1 MGFFQK
7 WFSRKKWEQQ
17 LDDELRFHIERQ
29 TAENIAAGIAPEE
42 SRRQAILQ
50 LGAAEGVKEDC
61 REQRRGFWLETLW
74 VDVRYGLRILRKNP
88 GFTTVAVLTLALGIG
103 MNTAVF
109 SVVNGVLLNPLPYN
123 QPNQLVALWW
133 DRSPGQH
140 SSITYLNFLD
150 WQKESTVFSYLGA
163 YLQNDMILTGAG
175 ESERV
180 VDVRISA
187 NFFDLL
193 GVRPLLGRTIH
204 SEEDQLGA
212 GRVALISDG
221 FWKRKFGSSPG
232 VLGKSITLD
241 GIVYVLVGVVPEKS
255 PLYTSA
261 DVYTPLGQFND
272 PPFRDRRASMGTI
285 GIARMKPGV
294 TLAQARADM
303 DSVARNLSATY
314 PDADKDTGIFVN
326 PLKDDITG
334 DVAPMLF
341 VLFGAVGFVLLI
353 ACANVSN
360 LLLARATGRARE
372 FAVRAALG
380 ARRGRVIRQL
390 LTESVLLA
398 AAGAALGL
406 LFAVWSTRAALA
418 AIPQVLPRVDEV
430 GLDLRV
436 LVFTC
441 AAAIL
446 VGVGFGLVPALKAAK
461 PDLFRTL
468 KEGGRGSS
476 GTRLRTQNVFVV
488 GEMAL
493 ALVLLAGAGLMI
505 RSLVNLADVKPG
517 FDPQDVLV
525 FGIAPSAAQ
534 VATPAQIRA
543 TYRDLTARFEA
554 IPGVAAASPLVG
566 ALPLTGDS
574 LVPFWIEGRPKP
586 SSAKEMT
593 RAQWYAAAPDYLKV
607 MGIPLQR
614 GRFLSAQD
622 TETTPFVVVIDDGF
636 AKAYFPGEDPIG
648 KRVNL
653 GIIDVNGAEIVGVVG
668 HVKHVGLGATGVLD
682 QRGQIY
688 FSMMQLPDRVL
699 PLAGR
704 ASTFV
709 VRAGAPAKTVSD
721 AIRSVA
727 QRFDSR
733 QVLYDFQPMSK
744 VVSDSIATQRF
755 TMSLLGVFALLALV
769 LSAVGIFGV
778 ISYLAGQRTHE
789 IGIRMAL
796 GAEKGDVFRMVIGQ
810 GLRLAL
816 AGLAIGAVAAL
827 LLTRLL
833 SSFSH
838 LLFGVSASDPLTFIA
853 VSCVLTGVAALACYI
868 PARRAMR
875 VDPIVALRYE

>member
-1 MGFFQK
+1 
-7 WFSRKKWEQQ
+7 
-17 LDDELRFHIERQ
+17 
-29 TAENIAAGIAPEE
+29 
-42 SRRQAILQ
+42 
-50 LGAAEGVKEDC
+50 
-61 REQRRGFWLETLW
+61 
-74 VDVRYGLRILRKNP
+74 
-88 GFTTVAVLTLALGIG
+88 
-103 MNTAVF
+103 
-109 SVVNGVLLNPLPYN
+109 
-123 QPNQLVALWW
+123 
-133 DRSPGQH
+133 
-140 SSITYLNFLD
+140 
-150 WQKESTVFSYLGA
+150 
-163 YLQNDMILTGAG
+163 
-175 ESERV
+175 
-180 VDVRISA
+180 
-187 NFFDLL
+187 
-193 GVRPLLGRTIH
+193 
-204 SEEDQLGA
+204 
-212 GRVALISDG
+212 
-221 FWKRKFGSSPG
+221 
-232 VLGKSITLD
+232 
-241 GIVYVLVGVVPEKS
+241 
-255 PLYTSA
+255 
-261 DVYTPLGQFND
+261 
-272 PPFRDRRASMGTI
+272 
-285 GIARMKPGV
+285 
-294 TLAQARADM
+294 
-303 DSVARNLSATY
+303 
-314 PDADKDTGIFVN
+314 
-326 PLKDDITG
+326 
-334 DVAPMLF
+334 
-341 VLFGAVGFVLLI
+341 
-353 ACANVSN
+353 
-360 LLLARATGRARE
+360 
-372 FAVRAALG
+372 
-380 ARRGRVIRQL
+380 L

>member
-1 MGFFQK
+1 MK
-7 WFSRKKWEQQ
+7 PWRLWFSRKKWEQQ
-17 LDDELRFHIERQ
+17 LDAELRFHIERQ
-29 TAENIAAGIAPEE
+29 TAENIATGLAPDEA
-42 SRRQAILQ
+42 RRQAVLQ

-61 REQRRGFWLETLW
+61 REQRRGFWMETLW
-74 VDVRYGLRILRKNP
+74 ADIRYGLRILRKNP
-88 GFTTVAVLTLALGIG
+88 GFTAVAMLTIALGIG
-103 MNTAVF
+103 MNTAAF

-123 QPNQLVALWW
+123 QPNQLVSLWW

-150 WQKESTVFSYLGA
+150 WQKENTVFSNIGA
-163 YLQNDMILTGAG
+163 FLQDDMILTDAG
-175 ESERV
+175 EPERV
-180 VDVRISA
+180 SDIRISA
-187 NFFDLL
+187 NFFELL
-193 GVRPLLGRTIH
+193 GAKPLLGRAIRA
-204 SEEDQLGA
+204 EEDQLGG
-212 GRVALISDG
+212 GRVAVISDG
-221 FWKRKFGSSPG
+221 FWKRKFGSSPAI
-232 VLGKSITLD
+232 LSKSITLD
-241 GIVYVLVGVVPEKS
+241 GIAYAIVGVVPEKS
-255 PLYTSA
+255 PLYAAA
-261 DVYTPLGQFND
+261 DMFTPLGQFND
-272 PPFRDRRASMGTI
+272 PPFRDRRASMGTL

-294 TLAQARADM
+294 TLVQARADM
-303 DSVARNLSATY
+303 NSVARNLSATY

-326 PLKDDITG
+326 PLKEDITG
-334 DVAPMLF
+334 DAAPMLY

-360 LLLARATGRARE
+360 LVLARATGRARE

-380 ARRGRVIRQL
+380 ATRGRVIRQL
-390 LTESVLLA
+390 LTESILLA

-406 LFAVWSTRAALA
+406 LFAVWGTRAALA
-418 AIPQVLPRVDEV
+418 AIPQVLPRADEI
-430 GLDLRV
+430 GMDLRV

-446 VGVGFGLVPALKAAK
+446 VGIGFGLVPALKTSN
-461 PDLFRTL
+461 PDLHKTL
-468 KEGGRGSS
+468 KEGGRRSS
-476 GTRLRTQNVFVV
+476 GTRLRTQNILVIA
-488 GEMAL
+488 EMAL

-505 RSLVNLADVKPG
+505 RTLVNLVDVNPG
-517 FDPQDVLV
+517 FDPQHVLV
-525 FGIAPSAAQ
+525 FGIAPSAAK
-534 VATPAQIRA
+534 VATATQIRA
-543 TYRDLTARFEA
+543 TYRDLTARFEEV
-554 IPGVAAASPLVG
+554 PGVAAASPLVG

-586 SSAKEMT
+586 SSAKEMA

-607 MGIPLQR
+607 MGIPLQH
-614 GRFLSAQD
+614 GRFLGAQD

-636 AKAYFPGEDPIG
+636 ARAYFPGEDPLG

-668 HVKHVGLGATGVLD
+668 HVKHVGLGATGALD

-709 VRAGAPAKTVSD
+709 VRATGPDKSVAE
-721 AIRSVA
+721 AIRSA
-727 QRFDSR
+727 SQRFDSR

-744 VVSDSIATQRF
+744 VVSDSIASQRF

-778 ISYLAGQRTHE
+778 ISYLAGQRTRE

-796 GAEKGDVFRMVIGQ
+796 GAEKWDVFQMVIGQ

-838 LLFGVSASDPLTFIA
+838 LLFGVSASDPITFLI
-853 VSCVLTGVAALACYI
+853 VSVVLTGVALLACYV

-875 VDPIVALRYE
+875 VDPMVALRYE

>member
-1 MGFFQK
+1 MNTVMN
-7 WFSRKKWEQQ
+7 
-17 LDDELRFHIERQ
+17 DI
-29 TAENIAAGIAPEE
+29 
-42 SRRQAILQ
+42 
-50 LGAAEGVKEDC
+50 
-61 REQRRGFWLETLW
+61 
-74 VDVRYGLRILRKNP
+74 RYALRILRKNP
-88 GFTTVAVLTLALGIG
+88 GFTTVAVLTIALGIG
-103 MNTAVF
+103 MNTAIF
-109 SVVNGVLLNPLPYN
+109 SVVNGVLLNPLRYN
-123 QPNQLVALWW
+123 QPNQLVSLWW

-150 WQKESTVFSYLGA
+150 WQKKSTAFSNIGA
-163 YLQNDMILTGAG
+163 YLPDNMILTDAG
-175 ESERV
+175 EPGRV

-193 GVRPLLGRTIH
+193 GMKPFLGRTIRA
-204 SEEDQLGA
+204 EEDQLGG

-221 FWKRKFGSSPG
+221 FWKRAFGSSPA
-232 VLGKSITLD
+232 VLGKSISLD
-241 GIVYVLVGVVPEKS
+241 GTSYAIVGVVPGKS

-261 DVYTPLGQFND
+261 DVFTPLGQFND

-285 GIARMKPGV
+285 GIGRMKPGV

-326 PLKDDITG
+326 LLKEDITG
-334 DVAPMLF
+334 DATPMLY

-360 LLLARATGRARE
+360 LLLARATGRTRE
-372 FAVRAALG
+372 FAIRAALG
-380 ARRGRVIRQL
+380 ATRGRVIRQL
-390 LTESVLLA
+390 LTESILLA

-406 LFAVWSTRAALA
+406 LFAVWSSRAALA
-418 AIPQVLPRVDEV
+418 AIPQVLPRADEV
-430 GLDLRV
+430 GLDARV
-436 LVFTC
+436 LAFTS
-441 AAAIL
+441 ATAIL
-446 VGVGFGLVPALKAAK
+446 VGIGFGLVPALKTSK
-461 PDLFRTL
+461 PDLHETL
-468 KEGGRGSS
+468 KDGGRGSS
-476 GTRLRTQNVFVV
+476 GTRLRTQNIFVV
-488 GEMAL
+488 AEMAL

-505 RSLVNLADVKPG
+505 RSLVKLTDVNPG
-517 FDPQDVLV
+517 FDPQHVLV
-525 FGIAPSAAQ
+525 FGISPSAAR
-534 VATPAQIRA
+534 VATPAQVRA
-543 TYRDLTARFEA
+543 TYRDLTTRLEA
-554 IPGVAAASPLVG
+554 IPGVGAASPLVG

-586 SSAKEMT
+586 SSATEMA

-614 GRFLSAQD
+614 GRFLGAQD

-636 AKAYFPGEDPIG
+636 ARAYFPGEDPIG

-668 HVKHVGLGATGVLD
+668 HVKHVSLGATGALD

-709 VRAGAPAKTVSD
+709 VRAVGPAKTVSD
-721 AIRSVA
+721 AIRSA
-727 QRFDSR
+727 SARFDSR
-733 QVLYDFQPMSK
+733 QVLYDFEPMSK

-755 TMSLLGVFALLALV
+755 TMSLLGVFALLALI
-769 LSAVGIFGV
+769 LSAVGISGV
-778 ISYLAGQRTHE
+778 ISYLAVRRTHE

-796 GAEKGDVFRMVIGQ
+796 GAEKWDVFRMVIGQ

-827 LLTRLL
+827 LLSRLL

-838 LLFGVSASDPLTFIA
+838 LLFGVSASDPMTFLI
-853 VSCVLTGVAALACYI
+853 VSVVLTGVAVLACYV
-868 PARRAMR
+868 PARRATR
-875 VDPIVALRYE
+875 IDPMVALRYE